1 MKTISSQRFLDDAVV
16 ESKRG
21 AMTYIV
27 KVSPAFEIDG
37 ETFRVVL
44 DGHHTLEA
52 AKLDGVEPKFEEQT
66 ATDNDFVGL
75 INQGMIDDFLAMAYF
90 GSDYFDVETG
100 IDVW

>member
-21 AMTYIV
+21 ATTYIV
-27 KVSPAFEIDG
+27 KVSPAFEIEG
-37 ETFRVVL
+37 ETLRVVL

-52 AKLDGVEPKFEEQT
+52 AKLDGVEPEYVEQSPRE
-66 ATDNDFVGL
+66 NDTISVLNDGRV
-75 INQGMIDDFLAMAYF
+75 DDFLAMHRMD
-90 GSDYFDVETG
+90 SDFYDVETG

>member
-1 MKTISSQRFLDDAVV
+1 MKTISSQRFLDDAIV
-16 ESKRG
+16 EFKRG
-21 AMTYIV
+21 ATTYIV

-52 AKLDGVEPKFEEQT
+52 AKLDGVEPGYEEQT
-66 ATDNDFVGL
+66 ASQNDFVGL
-75 INQGMIDDFLAMAYF
+75 LNAGNIDDFLAMAHF
-90 GSDYFDVETG
+90 GADYFDVETG